1 MNISLK
7 TKIKYWWNFLRLAHL
22 SNERE
27 IIDAL
32 NDSVDF
38 YKAWGNYRT
47 GSFDQWWKEHSHLFH
62 TRNSMKKMNVGE
74 SASDDALYLRVP
86 FTYAPTTASTVFEK
100 IYREEYE
107 KQHTEK
113 KKVKK
118 VYGGTYRLSDIDFQT
133 SQFEYYLR
141 FTKDVYLPIM
151 SDNPNAQTKPYVLL
165 AIEKFKNQKV
175 KSSLGTL
182 ARRKV
187 PFTYE
192 TEKYETQRRL
202 ASRYRTYSHNIMLN
216 VAKGVFPGEYEEASI
231 KNQAEKRKSETK
243 FPDRKYKR
251 GVAQSRYIEIK
262 DRESGFDIY
271 AKRGSRANSK

>member
-7 TKIKYWWNFLRLAHL
+7 TKIKYWWNFLRLAHQ

-32 NDSVDF
+32 KDSADF

-62 TRNSMKKMNVGE
+62 TRNSMTKMNVGE

-107 KQHTEK
+107 KQQTEK

-118 VYGGTYRLSDIDFQT
+118 VYGGTYRLSDVDFQT

-165 AIEKFKNQKV
+165 AIEKFRNQKV
-175 KSSLGTL
+175 KSSLGAL

-231 KNQAEKRKSETK
+231 KNQAEKRNSETK

-251 GVAQSRYIEIK
+251 GVPQSRYIEIK
-262 DRESGFDIY
+262 DRESGFDMY
-271 AKRGSRANSK
+271 EKRSYRKD